1 MHSCGFSFQLQLC
14 TLILQ
19 FSFQHC
25 LNELDGEDPV
35 GIKQSIVSLTATR
48 SCCGQC
54 FDFIHCC
61 LFLKWWVVGAD
72 KNFRLKNAHPQPPSA
87 FQPGGPVLLQAKF
100 AVSLRTTC
108 PKLWWTTC
116 LPNPAVDARSSN
128 PAENRTCFHLQLC
141 ILVDSVF
148 NFSCAL

>member
-61 LFLKWWVVGAD
+61 LFLKWWVVGG
-72 KNFRLKNAHPQPPSA
+72 RAHFSLVAQYFSKPSLQCLCGPYVQSSGGQHVCLTQPSMPDRA
-87 FQPGGPVLLQAKF
+87 TP
-100 AVSLRTTC
+100 
-108 PKLWWTTC
+108 
-116 LPNPAVDARSSN
+116 
-128 PAENRTCFHLQLC
+128 ENRTCFHLQLC
-141 ILVDSVF
+141 ILVDSLF